1 MPISC
6 HVCNN
11 PSAGRLDQ
19 LLDAGDWP
27 AAHTLLCD
35 LVAPRWVLAGA
46 LRGFLGLCLECL
58 ASSGLG

>member
-6 HVCNN
+6 HVRNN

-46 LRGFLGLCLECL
+46 LRGALWGC
-58 ASSGLG
+58 A